1 MSNEFIQV
9 ATIAGSDSDGSAG
22 AQADLHSFFA
32 RGVYGT
38 SILVAAVAGNS
49 YAIHDAHPFP
59 VSFINSEFKALADDY
74 QIRAIKTG
82 MLANEEI
89 INCVADN
96 LEKYHFGP
104 LILDPVIMT
113 KFGDELLEAD
123 AYETLKNRLIPLA
136 EVITPNFFE
145 QQKLAE
151 LTIQSD
157 EDVVRA
163 ARKIKA
169 LGAKNIVAKGRKYEE
184 NQTVIRDFVILADGT
199 EFWLE
204 APFYKTNRINGTG
217 DTLSAIITAEIA
229 KGESVEQA
237 IRTAKA
243 QVTQAIAHPIAVGHQ
258 FGPINHWQIE
268 S

>member
-22 AQADLHSFFA
+22 AQADLHSFFT

-49 YAIHDAHPFP
+49 YAIHDVHPFP
-59 VSFINSEFKALADDY
+59 NRFIDSEFKALADDY
-74 QIRAIKTG
+74 QIRAVKTG
-82 MLANEEI
+82 MLANEAI

-96 LEKYHFGP
+96 LEKYQFGP

-113 KFGDELLEAD
+113 KFGDELLESE
-123 AYETLKNRLIPLA
+123 AYEALKNRLIPLA

-145 QQKLAE
+145 QQKLAGIKID
-151 LTIQSD
+151 TD
-157 EDVVRA
+157 EDVIEA
-163 ARKIKA
+163 ARKIKK
-169 LGAKNIVAKGRKYEE
+169 LGAKNVIAKGRKHGE
-184 NQTVIRDFVILADGT
+184 NQTIIRDFVILEDGS

-204 APFYKTNRINGTG
+204 APFYPTNRINGTG

-229 KGESVEQA
+229 KGQSVEQA
-237 IRTAKA
+237 VRTAKI
-243 QVTQAIAHPIAVGHQ
+243 QVTQAISHPIAVGHK
-258 FGPINHWQIE
+258 FGPINHWQI
-268 S
+268 SQ